1 MNKSLSRRAFLRTS
15 IASGASLAAAA
26 AGAAPAGIYRPGTY
40 SAKASGIGEVTVTMT
55 FDADR
60 IIDVVLDVSHETPG
74 IGQAA
79 ADTLKKNLMAAQAAE
94 IDGVSG
100 ATITSKAVSKA
111 AAKCIAQAKGEIPVE
126 VISDKKAD
134 EDDGDWLGKEPEIAE
149 KDIVATHETDIL
161 VVGCGTG
168 GLFAVAAAAE
178 AGGKVIG
185 IDRFAVG
192 TGIREDLGA
201 IDSRYQKAWGTKI
214 DKFEFI
220 TMATQY
226 AGGHIQQDLVKLWCD
241 KSGEAIDW
249 VGDRLAERNIEL
261 WHESGDKNDETRYK
275 HFAIGHSPKLP
286 IDPKTGKFKITLAQV
301 VEQYAAK
308 KGARFDYNTKMVK
321 LEKKNGRVTGVI
333 AENADGKYVRYNAA
347 KGVVVAT
354 GGYAQNW
361 KMMEALQP
369 WNLRIIGRSGAGKS
383 TLVRCINLL
392 NRPSEGTVTVDG
404 KNLTELSEDE
414 LRESRRSIGMIFQH
428 FNLLSSRT
436 VYDNVALPLELVGTP
451 KNVIRE
457 KVEPLLKLV
466 GLTEH
471 AHKYPSQ
478 LSGGQKQRVGIARAL
493 TNDPKVLLSD
503 EATSALDPET
513 TVATLALLKRI
524 NKELGLTIVMITH
537 EMQVVKQICERVV
550 VMNYGKIVEQGK
562 VVDIFMSPQHET
574 TKALI
579 GNVMARDMPAS
590 ILDRFRKAR
599 ENHPNSDAVYLL
611 RLAFSGNEVTRPV
624 ISECSRRFNLDFNI
638 LRGTVDDVQGQ
649 TLGSLTVLIEAESS
663 VFIEAEIGRA
673 SCRERV

>member
-1 MNKSLSRRAFLRTS
+1 MIKLDHITQTYKTPEGREFKALDDVS
-15 IASGASLAAAA
+15 IE
-26 AGAAPAGIYRPGTY
+26 IRPG
-40 SAKASGIGEVTVTMT
+40 
-55 FDADR
+55 
-60 IIDVVLDVSHETPG
+60 
-74 IGQAA
+74 
-79 ADTLKKNLMAAQAAE
+79 E
-94 IDGVSG
+94 IFG
-100 ATITSKAVSKA
+100 
-111 AAKCIAQAKGEIPVE
+111 
-126 VISDKKAD
+126 
-134 EDDGDWLGKEPEIAE
+134 
-149 KDIVATHETDIL
+149 
-161 VVGCGTG
+161 
-168 GLFAVAAAAE
+168 
-178 AGGKVIG
+178 
-185 IDRFAVG
+185 
-192 TGIREDLGA
+192 
-201 IDSRYQKAWGTKI
+201 
-214 DKFEFI
+214 
-220 TMATQY
+220 
-226 AGGHIQQDLVKLWCD
+226 
-241 KSGEAIDW
+241 
-249 VGDRLAERNIEL
+249 
-261 WHESGDKNDETRYK
+261 
-275 HFAIGHSPKLP
+275 
-286 IDPKTGKFKITLAQV
+286 
-301 VEQYAAK
+301 
-308 KGARFDYNTKMVK
+308 
-321 LEKKNGRVTGVI
+321 
-333 AENADGKYVRYNAA
+333 
-347 KGVVVAT
+347 
-354 GGYAQNW
+354 
-361 KMMEALQP
+361 
-369 WNLRIIGRSGAGKS
+369 IIGRSGAGKS

-451 KNVIRE
+451 KDVIRE

-599 ENHPNSDAVYLL
+599 ENPPNSDAVYLL

-663 VFIEAEIGRA
+663 VFIEAVNFLRENGVVVEEIND
-673 SCRERV
+673 VK